1 MLNRLTKEND
11 LPSGLEQ
18 LIDTRLNAA
27 LGARRPAGDRSF
39 EAGAAAAVQAAD
51 AKIEKCMADS
61 RASYP
66 DATAHDKR
74 ILTATQC
81 ICTQAPDVCNHS
93 QMIQDFR
100 LQQRVVEGK

>member
-1 MLNRLTKEND
+1 MRPNLRQALTAAT
-11 LPSGLEQ
+11 LAA
-18 LIDTRLNAA
+18 AA
-27 LGARRPAGDRSF
+27 LWNANAFAADPAQT
-39 EAGAAAAVQAAD
+39 ENAVQAAD

-74 ILTATQC
+74 ILTATHC
-81 ICTQAPDVCNHS
+81 ICTQAPEVCNHS